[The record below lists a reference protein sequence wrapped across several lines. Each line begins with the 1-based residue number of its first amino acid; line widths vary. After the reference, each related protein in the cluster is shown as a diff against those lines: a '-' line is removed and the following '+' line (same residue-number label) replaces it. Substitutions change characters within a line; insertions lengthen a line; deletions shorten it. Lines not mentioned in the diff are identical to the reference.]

1 MGGLYYGF
9 WALVDSQLHFSVES
23 NGLLFK
29 SLLEHM
35 DSEFPAF
42 SQKLQ
47 ELKGCAVP
55 LVEAR
60 YATRAEND
68 PDAGVLR
75 ANLALVIE
83 RRTFKGSCDICRDF
97 IKALDGEKGD
107 VEEGGIPSNIPL

>member
-1 MGGLYYGF
+1 MGGLYSGS
-9 WALVDSQLHFSVES
+9 WSLVDSQLHFSVES

-47 ELKGCAVP
+47 ELKECAVP

-75 ANLALVIE
+75 ANLDLVIE
-83 RRTFKGSCDICRDF
+83 RRTFKGSCDICRDW
-97 IKALDGEKGD
+97 
-107 VEEGGIPSNIPL
+107 P